1 MAIVNI
7 TLEDKPDGTVSVK
20 ATSPTFETMAKKAVN
35 LMTAICRESNIPFD
49 VYVQACVLNYRAV
62 RRTHPN
68 LVRATEEVC
77 DVADNKQNPGG
88 N

>member
-1 MAIVNI
+1 MTDEQKELAAARTDVII
-7 TLEDKPDGTVSVK
+7 R
-20 ATSPTFETMAKKAVN
+20 AVN